1 MGAHRPGQQGH
12 RGWCGHE
19 PSSARD
25 SRSIS
30 CTAGYAGARGSCAC
44 LAIMHAEEQKLG
56 RVHQARQGQSQ
67 EWSCDNGIGPLR
79 ALPLPR
85 TQKHLGET
93 PEPRGTALVLVP
105 QDRSPERGSSPI
117 RVTILSRPLA
127 PNTVPSSQQQAGL
140 WPVPSPS
147 RLKQPTDHASTTF
160 RLMPPA
166 AWQGPKERA
175 ANARA
180 RSHARTE

>member
-19 PSSARD
+19 PGSARD

-30 CTAGYAGARGSCAC
+30 CTAGCAGARGSCAC
-44 LAIMHAEEQKLG
+44 IAIMHAKEGKCVHVHHLSQGQDQKL
-56 RVHQARQGQSQ
+56 V
-67 EWSCDNGIGPLR
+67 D
-79 ALPLPR
+79 ALPAVLLTLGMHHALGVPPDGVGPFR
-85 TQKHLGET
+85 AQAFAFGPSDGLRPHSRHLT
-93 PEPRGTALVLVP
+93 
-105 QDRSPERGSSPI
+105 
-117 RVTILSRPLA
+117 RPLA

-180 RSHARTE
+180 RSHARTG